1 MAKKNNKSITIAH
14 ISDLHAGSQ
23 YFVSNLLSR
32 AIQEINDLAPE
43 VVVVTGDLTEQGFR
57 QEYKT
62 ARAFLDLLNCKNL
75 MVVPGNHDSRHVGYL
90 HFEEMFGPRNNLL
103 HLGEMSFVGADSS
116 EPDLDDGR
124 IGRERYTWIKDN
136 LKEAVWKIFA
146 VHHHVLPVPGTGR
159 ERNIIYDAG
168 DLLQV
173 LIETGVNVVLSG
185 HKHVPYVWRLE
196 DLLVINAGTVS
207 SLRLRGH
214 TKPCYNILKI
224 NENSLEFFRKYP
236 YGEEELV
243 CQADFPRLAG
253 KQPGKILSSVK
264 GAVLK

>member
-1 MAKKNNKSITIAH
+1 
-14 ISDLHAGSQ
+14 
-23 YFVSNLLSR
+23 
-32 AIQEINDLAPE
+32 
-43 VVVVTGDLTEQGFR
+43 
-57 QEYKT
+57 
-62 ARAFLDLLNCKNL
+62 
-75 MVVPGNHDSRHVGYL
+75 
-90 HFEEMFGPRNNLL
+90 
-103 HLGEMSFVGADSS
+103 
-116 EPDLDDGR
+116 
-124 IGRERYTWIKDN
+124 
-136 LKEAVWKIFA
+136 
-146 VHHHVLPVPGTGR
+146 VPGTGR

-173 LIETGVNVVLSG
+173 LLEARVNVALSG

-224 NENSLEFFRKYP
+224 SGNRLEFFRKYP

-243 CQADFPRLAG
+243 CQADFPRLAV
-253 KQPGKILSSVK
+253 KKPAKTLPSPK